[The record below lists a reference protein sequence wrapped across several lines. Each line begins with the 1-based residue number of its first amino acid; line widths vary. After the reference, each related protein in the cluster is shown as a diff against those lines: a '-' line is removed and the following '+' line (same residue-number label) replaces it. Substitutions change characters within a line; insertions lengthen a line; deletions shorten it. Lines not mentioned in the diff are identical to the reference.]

1 VQWVETEETVRF
13 NEVDEWGMAWYG
25 HYMAWFEAGRIS
37 LLRRFDLLPRQI
49 VDLGYVAPVV
59 SLKCDFK
66 NPAASGDRIIIRTTA
81 VKPEIAALIFRFEIL
96 LKENR
101 TLLARGETTQVLL
114 TTSRKMIYRLS
125 GELERR
131 INNLVDYC
139 LQDVTVQVATKAP
152 SPPWRDDFI

>member
-1 VQWVETEETVRF
+1 MQWVETEEMVRF

-37 LLRRFDLLPRQI
+37 LLRRFDLLPRQM
-49 VDLGYVAPVV
+49 VELGYMAPVI

-66 NPAASGDRIIIRTTA
+66 NSAACDDRIIIRTTV
-81 VKPEIAALIFRFEIL
+81 VKPEIAALTFKFEIL

-114 TTSRKMIYRLS
+114 TTNRKMIYRLR
-125 GELERR
+125 GELEKR
-131 INNLVDYC
+131 ISNLVNYC
-139 LQDVTVQVATKAP
+139 LQDENFQP
-152 SPPWRDDFI
+152 NS